1 VHDDAEGRRR
11 LDGEAAWMTTW
22 RGGGTWTARQHG
34 FFSSGSVVE
43 ETGRRRPDPRGGER
57 SPGEKKGIGPDG
69 PVVMGSQMVAIFGPG
84 PKSTRGVAALGK
96 LEDLR
101 FSNEP
106 LKRKCALGLP
116 VYMV

>member
-1 VHDDAEGRRR
+1 VGLGRR
-11 LDGEAAWMTTW
+11 GSMV
-22 RGGGTWTARQHG
+22 
-34 FFSSGSVVE
+34 FFSSGSVVEETGRWRRE

-57 SPGEKKGIGPDG
+57 LPGEKKGIGPDG

>member
-22 RGGGTWTARQHG
+22 RGGGTWRARQHG

-43 ETGRRRPDPRGGER
+43 ETGRRRREETGRRHPDPRGGER

-84 PKSTRGVAALGK
+84 LKSTRGVAALGK
-96 LEDLR
+96 LEDMR
-101 FSNEP
+101 FPNEP
-106 LKRKCALGLP
+106 
-116 VYMV
+116 

>member
-1 VHDDAEGRRR
+1 
-11 LDGEAAWMTTW
+11 MTTW

-43 ETGRRRPDPRGGER
+43 ETGRWRREETGRRRPDPRGGER
-57 SPGEKKGIGPDG
+57 LPGEKKGIGPDG

-101 FSNEP
+101 FPNEP
-106 LKRKCALGLP
+106 LLFLAFDSPLLIKMFLGQ
-116 VYMV
+116 